1 MKKIITLLLIY
12 ILTIGVFGQIETP
25 KYPDVTKGRGSGSK
39 SSENDKLS
47 LELRIL
53 YAQYRTSK
61 SKGDDDNAPLE
72 NAFSAE
78 QLNELFGIE
87 SDAGANPSVSIAVT
101 TEATNAVLKEKG
113 MKIYMRLGNIVYGE
127 APVLEL
133 GNLAMDRSVKKIAAT
148 KSTKNPELPK
158 DERSPMNSK
167 GSTNTN
173 RNAKPTVLAN
183 EFNKAN
189 LTGKGVIVGVIDTGI
204 DWRHPDFLRADGTSR
219 IIAIWDIFDKSFQR
233 SNGQTG
239 TSPPMLEGGTDTL
252 PGTIYTNAQINAAL
266 KNQGTVNT
274 VDNNGHG
281 TAVAGTAA
289 GNGGKLG
296 AKFAGVATDTDIIVF
311 KGADCKG
318 FSSAYLYG
326 AAWMAQT
333 AQQLKR
339 PIVVNLSLGG
349 HWSAHDG
356 TEQEEVFLN
365 SLTGKGKP
373 GVIFTVSAGNEG
385 NYSFRGAG
393 VFGPKRAGQE
403 DVESSPITLNIPPER
418 NRAGGTE
425 VLGVFDSRDEWGAIV
440 QPMDKTTP
448 FLDKNQK
455 PMWFAVFKSGGEIK
469 YLIPDKFEKP
479 DWFDRYMQSVVKNS
493 QLGEKSDMLAM
504 KLPNGS
510 YRLYG
515 IGVSEK
521 VANGNFSFYAPR
533 HREADFGI
541 GTNKTMMVGS
551 PGNATNVITVGA
563 YDFRA
568 NWMNMENTETIFN
581 MTLGTISGYS
591 SPGGMR
597 LSDKVYK
604 PDIAA
609 PATYTISSLSQNS
622 KPDSPTCDGDN
633 MGAGY
638 GARYVTPD
646 GLHIAWDGT
655 SASSPFT
662 AGVIALMLQKNPR
675 LDAEQVRQILRSTA
689 TKGNTVGAVPN
700 PSWGYG
706 MLNPAAAIKA
716 TPIGKK

>member
-1 MKKIITLLLIY
+1 MKKITTLLLIFV
-12 ILTIGVFGQIETP
+12 LTVGAFGQIETP

-39 SSENDKLS
+39 SAENDKLS

-53 YAQYRTSK
+53 YAQYKTGN
-61 SKGDDDNAPLE
+61 SKGASNDAPVE
-72 NAFSAE
+72 NEFSAE
-78 QLNELFGIE
+78 QLNDLFGIE
-87 SDAGANPSVSIAVT
+87 ADAGANPLVSIAVT
-101 TEATNAVLKEKG
+101 TDATNDVLKEKG
-113 MKIYMRLGNIVYGE
+113 MKVYMRMGNVVYGE

-133 GNLAMDRSVKKIAAT
+133 GNLAMDKGVKKIAAT
-148 KSTKNPELPK
+148 KSAKNPEFPK
-158 DERSPMNSK
+158 QERSPMNSK
-167 GSTNTN
+167 GTTNTSKN
-173 RNAKPTVLAN
+173 VKLTVFAN

-204 DWRHPDFLRADGTSR
+204 DFRHPDFLRPDGTSR
-219 IIAIWDIFDKSFQR
+219 ILAIWDIFDKSFQR
-233 SNGQTG
+233 SQGKIG
-239 TSPPMLEGGTDTL
+239 TSPPTLEGGTDAL

-274 VDNNGHG
+274 GDNYGHG

-296 AKFAGVATDTDIIVF
+296 AKFAGVATDADLIIF
-311 KGADCKG
+311 KGADCGG

-333 AQQLKR
+333 AQMLKR

-349 HWSAHDG
+349 HFSAHDG
-356 TEQEEVFLN
+356 TEQEEIFLN

-385 NYSFRGAG
+385 NYSFRSTG
-393 VFGPKRAGQE
+393 VFGPKRPGQE
-403 DVESSPITLNIPPER
+403 DVESSPIVLNIPPER
-418 NRAGGTE
+418 NRSGGTD

-440 QPMDKTTP
+440 QPVDKATP

-455 PMWFAVFKSGGEIK
+455 PMWFIIFKSGGEIK
-469 YLIPDKFEKP
+469 YYIDDKFEKP

-493 QLGEKSDMLAM
+493 QLGEKSDVLMM
-504 KLPNGS
+504 KLPNGN
-510 YRLYG
+510 YRLYS

-521 VANGNFSFYAPR
+521 VTNGNFSFYAPR

-551 PGNATNVITVGA
+551 PGNAANVITVGA
-563 YDFRA
+563 FDFRG

-581 MTLGTISGYS
+581 MTLGTISNYS

-597 LSDKVYK
+597 LGDKVYK

-622 KPDSPTCDGDN
+622 KPDSAACNGNN

-638 GARYVTPD
+638 GARYVLPD

-700 PSWGYG
+700 PAWGYG
-706 MLNPAAAIKA
+706 MLNPTAAIKA
-716 TPIGKK
+716 TPIGRK